1 MSMGCS
7 LTVEGSNSE
16 AKMKP
21 SIKGK
26 FMVGWRVYEDYEVY
40 GSELAAYGAYGVEK
54 VRRLHFRYSRNDL
67 RDQVSGANFSRPDYP

>member
-1 MSMGCS
+1 MGCS
-7 LTVEGSNSE
+7 LAVEGSNSE

-40 GSELAAYGAYGVEK
+40 GSELAAYGVEK